1 MDTAVKSHGDDD
13 VAQSSNDDSGVVA
26 VETESPECGGEGVKS
41 GVG

>member
-1 MDTAVKSHGDDD
+1 MDTAVKSHGDDH
-13 VAQSSNDDSGVVA
+13 VQSSDDDSGVVA